1 MGTTRSRTAGERRQP
16 ARRGALCCFPPCP
29 CLHLLT
35 EPAPYRTNPTAAVVY
50 IGKGDPA
57 ALEAIQ
63 GVGIAAQS
71 FDDLLASGAGEEVTP
86 VPPKPDDVCCIMYT
100 RCVCW

>member
-1 MGTTRSRTAGERRQP
+1 
-16 ARRGALCCFPPCP
+16 
-29 CLHLLT
+29 
-35 EPAPYRTNPTAAVVY
+35 VY